1 MPSSGLREKPKR
13 TIRIVATL
21 AAIIWAVLIFVLS
34 SIPTSG
40 YPEHPGFLNYVAHFC
55 EYAIFAVFLTLAING
70 PKRALWKSAL
80 IAVLIASVYAVT
92 DELHQYFT
100 NLFYD
105 SGRQGDPMDWLTDT
119 LGALVG
125 AAATIWYISS
135 RKVKASRAK
144 DAEKKA

>member
-13 TIRIVATL
+13 TVRIVAAL
-21 AAIIWAVLIFVLS
+21 AAIIWAALIFRLS
-34 SIPTSG
+34 SIPASG

-55 EYAIFAVFLTLAING
+55 EYAIFAVFLTLTVNS

-92 DELHQYFT
+92 DELHQYLT
-100 NLFYD
+100 NLFYN

-125 AAATIWYISS
+125 AGATIWFISS
-135 RKVKASRAK
+135 RKVKTSRAK